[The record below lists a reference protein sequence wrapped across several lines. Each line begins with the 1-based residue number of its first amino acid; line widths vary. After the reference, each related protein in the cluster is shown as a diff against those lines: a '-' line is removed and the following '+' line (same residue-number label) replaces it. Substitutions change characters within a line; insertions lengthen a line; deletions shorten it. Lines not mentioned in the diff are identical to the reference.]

1 VILALAAAF
10 VGFISG
16 WLAGLWFL
24 AFVSWEGDGDERD
37 RRKGRMGGER
47 PKTRRALSAGFY
59 RSANERKRRAR
70 ATADRRVSWWDSD
83 PRLHR

>member
-1 VILALAAAF
+1 MILALAAAF

-37 RRKGRMGGER
+37 RRKGWMGGER

-59 RSANERKRRAR
+59 RSANERKRRA
-70 ATADRRVSWWDSD
+70 
-83 PRLHR
+83 